1 MTNTDQLRTLQDKTA
16 IVGVGTTE
24 FAAIYRDLDP
34 ERSAYDLGRIA
45 FLEALKDSG
54 LKKSD
59 IDGVIVSR
67 LPHYARMCE
76 ILGLR
81 YPRFVNVLPGEG
93 RQSGI
98 ALQYAALAVANGLA
112 QAVACIY
119 GNNGRSTGARYG
131 GEDRGATTQA
141 PTTQAMFEA
150 PFGMT
155 SPGAVTSL
163 MFRRHQYR
171 YDTPVEA
178 LGRLAVS
185 NRANA
190 ALNPNAVMQQPIDL
204 DDYLNSRFI
213 AEPLRLLDY
222 CLINDGGV
230 CFIVTSAERARDL
243 PNPPV
248 LLHATA
254 QAADITPVYVAD
266 DFWHEPM
273 SRIADDIFATS
284 EAQRDDLA
292 FAQLYDN
299 FTPTMLFTLE
309 GMGFCEPG
317 EGGDWITPE
326 RIGLRGQLPLNTGG
340 GHTSE
345 SYMQSWALHVEAVRQ
360 LRGQCG
366 ERQVPN
372 AQYGLY
378 ACAAPLATAHILK
391 RDGA

>member
-1 MTNTDQLRTLQDKTA
+1 MSEPGLREELRNLQDTTA

-24 FAAIYRDLDP
+24 FGAIYRDLDP
-34 ERSAYDLGRIA
+34 ERSAYELGLIA
-45 FLEALKDSG
+45 FREALADSG
-54 LKKSD
+54 LRKSE

-67 LPHYARMCE
+67 LPHYGRMCE
-76 ILGLR
+76 MIGLR
-81 YPRFVNVLPGEG
+81 HPRFVNVLPGEG

-98 ALQYAALAVANGLA
+98 ALQYAALAVANGMA
-112 QAVACIY
+112 SAVACIY
-119 GNNGRSTGARYG
+119 GNNGRSAGARYG
-131 GEDRGATTQA
+131 GENRGLT
-141 PTTQAMFEA
+141 PQAMFEA
-150 PFGMT
+150 PYGMT

-171 YDTPVEA
+171 YGTTTEP
-178 LGRLAVS
+178 LGHLAIS

-190 ALNPNAVMQQPIDL
+190 ALNPNAVMQKPITM
-204 DDYLNSRFI
+204 DDYYGARYI
-213 AEPLRLLDY
+213 AEPLCLLDY

-243 PNPPV
+243 KHPPV
-248 LLHATA
+248 LVHATS
-254 QAADITPVYVAD
+254 QASDLTPVYVAD
-266 DFWHEPM
+266 DFWYTPM
-273 SRIADDIFATS
+273 AQIADDLFAIS
-284 EAQRDDLA
+284 EAQREDLA

-326 RIGLRGQLPLNTGG
+326 RINLRGELPLNTGG

-345 SYMQSWALHVEAVRQ
+345 SYMQGWALHVEAVRQ
-360 LRGQCG
+360 LRGECG
-366 ERQVPN
+366 ERQVAD

-378 ACAAPLATAHILK
+378 ACAAPLATGHILK
-391 RDGA
+391 RDD

>member
-1 MTNTDQLRTLQDKTA
+1 MADVEQLRALRDKTA

-24 FAAIYRDLDP
+24 FGAIYRDLDP

-45 FLEALKDSG
+45 FLEALRDSG
-54 LKKSD
+54 LKKSE

-67 LPHYARMCE
+67 IPHYGRMCE
-76 ILGLR
+76 VLGIR

-112 QAVACIY
+112 GAVACIY

-131 GEDRGATTQA
+131 GEDRGAS
-141 PTTQAMFEA
+141 TQAMFEA
-150 PFGMT
+150 PYGMT
-155 SPGAVTSL
+155 SPGAVSSL

-171 YDTPVEA
+171 YDTPVAA
-178 LGRLAVS
+178 LGELAIS
-185 NRANA
+185 NRRNA
-190 ALNPNAVMQQPIDL
+190 ALNPNAVMQQPIEM
-204 DDYLNSRFI
+204 DDYLNSRYI

-243 PNPPV
+243 PNTPV
-248 LLHATA
+248 LIHATS

-266 DFWHEPM
+266 DFWYEPM
-273 SRIADDIFATS
+273 SRIADDLFATS

-309 GMGFCEPG
+309 GMGFCEQG

-326 RIGLRGQLPLNTGG
+326 RIGLRGELPLNTGG

-345 SYMQSWALHVEAVRQ
+345 SYMQGWALHVEAVRQ
-360 LRGQCG
+360 LRGDCG
-366 ERQVPN
+366 DRQVVD

-378 ACAAPLATAHILK
+378 ACAAPLATGHILK

>member
-1 MTNTDQLRTLQDKTA
+1 MTDHSLREDLRNLQDKTA

-24 FAAIYRDLDP
+24 FGAIYRDLDP
-34 ERSAYDLGRIA
+34 ERSAYELGLIA
-45 FLEALKDSG
+45 FREALIDSG
-54 LKKSD
+54 LRKSD

-67 LPHYARMCE
+67 LPHYGRMCE
-76 ILGLR
+76 MIGLR
-81 YPRFVNVLPGEG
+81 HPRFANVLPGEG

-98 ALQYAALAVANGLA
+98 ALQYAAMAVASGMA
-112 QAVACIY
+112 SAVACIY

-131 GEDRGATTQA
+131 GEDRGHT
-141 PTTQAMFEA
+141 PQAMFEA
-150 PFGMT
+150 PYGMT

-171 YDTPVEA
+171 YGTTTEP
-178 LGRLAVS
+178 LGHLAIS

-190 ALNPNAVMQQPIDL
+190 ALNPNAVMQKPITM
-204 DDYLNSRFI
+204 DDYYGARFI
-213 AEPLRLLDY
+213 AEPLCLLDY

-243 PNPPV
+243 KHTPV
-248 LLHATA
+248 LIHATS
-254 QAADITPVYVAD
+254 QASDITPVYVAD
-266 DFWHEPM
+266 DFWYTPM
-273 SRIADDIFATS
+273 SQIADDLFAIS
-284 EAQRDDLA
+284 EAQREDLA

-309 GMGFCEPG
+309 GMDFCEQG

-326 RIGLRGQLPLNTGG
+326 RINLHGELPLNTGG

-345 SYMQSWALHVEAVRQ
+345 SYMQGWALHVEAVRQ
-360 LRGQCG
+360 LRGKCG
-366 ERQVPN
+366 DRQVAN

-378 ACAAPLATAHILK
+378 ACAAPLATGHVLK
-391 RDGA
+391 RDD